1 MFPTKSTVL
10 LLWLLTA
17 SGCVAASQGISASGG
32 NRQLIEEA
40 EIEQSTA
47 TNALDLV
54 RRVRPQWL
62 RSRGQMSIERPSE
75 VVVYVNGHPY
85 GGPGALN
92 DVHIQ
97 SIRQIQFLT
106 AVEATQ
112 RFGTDHVRGAILV
125 TLR

>member
-10 LLWLLTA
+10 ILWLMTA
-17 SGCVAASQGISASGG
+17 GGCAAASQGSSSPGG
-32 NRQLIEEA
+32 SRQLISEP

-47 TNALDLV
+47 TNAFDLV
-54 RRVRPQWL
+54 RRIRPQWL
-62 RSRGQMSIERPSE
+62 RSRGQMSIERPSD
-75 VVVYVNGHPY
+75 VVVYVNGHPH
-85 GGPGALN
+85 GGSGALN

-97 SIRQIQFLT
+97 SIRQIQFLS

-112 RFGTDHVRGAILV
+112 RFGTDHARGAILV